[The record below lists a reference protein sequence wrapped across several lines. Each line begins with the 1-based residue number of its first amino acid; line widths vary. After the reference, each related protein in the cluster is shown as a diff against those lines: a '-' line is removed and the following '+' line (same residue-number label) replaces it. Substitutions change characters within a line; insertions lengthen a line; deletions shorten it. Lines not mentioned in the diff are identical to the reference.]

1 MKGVKEYITCIEE
14 LNKDLG
20 VVGNNSYIY
29 ESEQEIEVGIE
40 APNKTV
46 SVTNIDKETLISEI
60 DNNNWKIFILN
71 EYLNALRYFDI
82 TSELQNDSNSKLN
95 QDGMIPSQKLFMIE
109 NDIEYFKEI
118 LYVKRYIINNL

>member
-1 MKGVKEYITCIEE
+1 MKNLKEYIICIEE

-29 ESEQEIEVGIE
+29 ESDQEIEVGIE
-40 APNKTV
+40 APNQTV
-46 SVTNIDKETLISEI
+46 SVNNIDKEALFSEF
-60 DNNNWKIFILN
+60 DNNNWKNFIIN

-82 TSELQNDSNSKLN
+82 TSELQDDSNSKLN

-109 NDIEYFKEI
+109 NDIEYFKEM
-118 LYVKRYIINNL
+118 LYVKRYIINN

>member
-1 MKGVKEYITCIEE
+1 MKNLKEYIICIEE

-29 ESEQEIEVGIE
+29 ESDQEIEVGIE
-40 APNKTV
+40 APNQTV
-46 SVTNIDKETLISEI
+46 SVTNIDKEALFSEF
-60 DNNNWKIFILN
+60 DNNNWKNFIIN

-82 TSELQNDSNSKLN
+82 TSELQDDSNSKLN

-109 NDIEYFKEI
+109 NDIEYFKEM
-118 LYVKRYIINNL
+118 LYVKRYIINN

>member
-40 APNKTV
+40 APNQTV

>member
-40 APNKTV
+40 APNQTV

-95 QDGMIPSQKLFMIE
+95 QDGMIQSQKLFMIE

>member
-1 MKGVKEYITCIEE
+1 MKGVKEYIICIEE

-40 APNKTV
+40 APNQTV